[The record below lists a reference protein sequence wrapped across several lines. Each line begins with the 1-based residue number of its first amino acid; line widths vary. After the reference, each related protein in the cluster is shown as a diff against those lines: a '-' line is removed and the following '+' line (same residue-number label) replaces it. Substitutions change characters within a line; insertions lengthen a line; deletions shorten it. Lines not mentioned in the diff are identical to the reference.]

1 MLSSHVPVLVRCW
14 PVLRSPQDGDG
25 RWNRKEIAAYA
36 KGEFNFDMP
45 EENLDRILR
54 QVCGGEG
61 ASIDCLQILKVSVGI
76 ARDEDKGKV
85 KRAERLERER
95 IEREERERREA
106 ELQGRVEEVSGDI
119 KELQAELQKL
129 DPEIH
134 AAEGL
139 SEALVSEANSDQ
151 LKDAEEA
158 RVRLKAIE
166 SIVQTT
172 HAAIAADKEI
182 ADLMITDFAAVASK
196 TEAQDFALRKALSFA
211 EQARQ
216 LVLNRAFEKYETLR
230 MEVASKLRVCIELQG
245 GKPDDLYAAI
255 TTAGSNVTK
264 KSIKAYLEANQP
276 APPGGYG

>member
-1 MLSSHVPVLVRCW
+1 
-14 PVLRSPQDGDG
+14 
-25 RWNRKEIAAYA
+25 
-36 KGEFNFDMP
+36 
-45 EENLDRILR
+45 
-54 QVCGGEG
+54 
-61 ASIDCLQILKVSVGI
+61 
-76 ARDEDKGKV
+76 
-85 KRAERLERER
+85 
-95 IEREERERREA
+95 
-106 ELQGRVEEVSGDI
+106 
-119 KELQAELQKL
+119 ELQAELQKL

-172 HAAIAADKEI
+172 HAAIAAVRLKAQELSAKVAEDKEI

-276 APPGGYG
+276 